1 MNEWFKKMFE
11 TIKLKWTSWK
21 LVQRGIAIGVVVVVI
36 AAIVAMVGFSSKPAS
51 ARIWDTP
58 VTDETER
65 SKIISRLNQDN
76 IKVYV
81 TDDGYLSVDDEVTAK
96 RYRATLIAEGLAPS
110 KFDAYQLFDVTKWTR
125 NDFDDRITYQRATT
139 AALQDML
146 QNLSGI
152 QRAEVMLNLP
162 EESLFVSSQNP
173 VSVSVILYARGG
185 SDVLENRNKI
195 KSIQNLIR
203 TSVQGLRDE
212 NITIM
217 DGDTQVRVNDFEGLE
232 ETDRIS
238 NIQRQQKLI
247 REQEAYYTALVLN
260 ALKGIYG
267 ERVRVAN
274 MKIDM
279 DMSKK
284 TITSKEY
291 SGVTIKADNPDT
303 PYDDSEIRDNL
314 IISSETVT
322 KEWTGTGYNPEGP
335 AGVEG
340 QNPPVYSDASNV
352 IGKSVETGVKQNN
365 ALNEKNIVEEVSPI
379 TERLTVSVNIDGK
392 WNYPIYDENGK
403 LKLNSSGGY
412 YREYIPMSAEELE
425 YAKILVQ
432 NAVGYKASRGDDVTV
447 TNIAFNRDEEF
458 RIADEA
464 FRKAQQTRTTI
475 LWSLVGVAVVLIAF
489 ILIRLIS
496 REVERRKRLREEEL
510 LRKQQAEREQALW
523 DAQEQGMEVTMS
535 VEERKRAELQEN
547 ALALAKE
554 HPEDVAMLL
563 RTWLV
568 EEN

>member
-1 MNEWFKKMFE
+1 MNEWFKKTIE
-11 TIKLKWTSWK
+11 TIKQKWTTWK
-21 LVQRGIAIGVVVVVI
+21 PMQKGIAVGIVVVVI
-36 AAIVAMVGFSSKPAS
+36 GAIVATVSFSSKPTS
-51 ARIWDTP
+51 ARIWDAP
-58 VTDETER
+58 VTDENER
-65 SKIISRLNQDN
+65 AKIITRLNQDN
-76 IKVYV
+76 VKAYV
-81 TDDGYLSVDDEVTAK
+81 TDDGYISVDDEATAK
-96 RYRATLIAEGLAPS
+96 HYRATLIAEGYAPS
-110 KFDAYQLFDVTKWTR
+110 SFDAYQLFDVTKWTR

-139 AALQDML
+139 AALQDLL
-146 QNLSGI
+146 QNLTGI
-152 QRAEVMLNLP
+152 QRADVMLNMP
-162 EESLFVSSQNP
+162 EESLFASTQNP
-173 VSVSVILYARGG
+173 VTVSVILYARGG

-195 KSIQNLIR
+195 KGIQNLIR
-203 TSVQGLRDE
+203 TSVQGLKDE

-217 DGDTQVRVNDFEGLE
+217 NGDTQLKINDFEGLE
-232 ETDRIS
+232 ETDRIT
-238 NIQRQQKLI
+238 NIQKQQKLI
-247 REQEAYYTALVLN
+247 QEQESKYTAFVLN
-260 ALKGIYG
+260 ALKGTYG

-274 MKIDM
+274 IKIDM

-340 QNPPVYSDASNV
+340 QNPPVYSDASNL
-352 IGKSVETGVKQNN
+352 IGKSVESGVKVNN
-365 ALNEKNIVEEVSPI
+365 ALNEKNTTEEVSPNI
-379 TERLTVSVNIDGK
+379 DRITVSVNIDGT

-403 LKLNSSGGY
+403 LKLNSNGGY
-412 YREYIPMSAEELE
+412 YREYVPIKEEELNMVTR
-425 YAKILVQ
+425 LVQ
-432 NAVGYKASRGDDVTV
+432 AAVGYNASRGDIVTV
-447 TNIAFNRDEEF
+447 TNIPFNRDEEF
-458 RIADEA
+458 RLADEA

-489 ILIRLIS
+489 IMIRLVS
-496 REVERRKRLREEEL
+496 REIERRKRLREEEL

-568 EEN
+568 EE